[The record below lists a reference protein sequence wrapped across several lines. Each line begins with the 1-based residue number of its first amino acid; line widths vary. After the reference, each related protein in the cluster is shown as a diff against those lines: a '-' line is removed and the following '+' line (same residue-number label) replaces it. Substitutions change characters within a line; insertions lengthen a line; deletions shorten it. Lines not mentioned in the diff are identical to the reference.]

1 MYLAIKSKEE
11 LPLDKRKISQRF
23 VPALLLAA
31 LCLPLAAAE
40 GNPFLGP
47 YKTPFDT
54 PPFDRIQLAH
64 YLPAMQEGMKRQ
76 QAEIDAIVANPKP
89 PTFENTI
96 VALDMSGQLLGDV
109 SSIFYSLLDAATSQP
124 MQEVANELAPLLS
137 SHNDNINLNDKLF
150 ARVKAVYDRRASLK
164 LDAVQRY
171 LLENTYRGFVRSGAL
186 LDEKQKARLRE
197 INKEHSLLA
206 LKFSENVLAETNSS
220 FIVIDDRDDL
230 AGLSDGIIA
239 EAAATAKARNL
250 AGKWVFTAQKTSW
263 IPFLQYSPKR
273 SLRQA
278 LFACFF
284 MRGDRDNDKD
294 NKAVLQRLLVC
305 ARSATACWATRPR
318 PTTTSS
324 RAWPRRRRTSIPS

>member
-1 MYLAIKSKEE
+1 M
-11 LPLDKRKISQRF
+11 DKRKISQRF

-186 LDEKQKARLRE
+186 L
-197 INKEHSLLA
+197 SPP
-206 LKFSENVLAETNSS
+206 
-220 FIVIDDRDDL
+220 
-230 AGLSDGIIA
+230 
-239 EAAATAKARNL
+239 ARNQQGTL
-250 AGKWVFTAQKTSW
+250 AAGAEIQ
-263 IPFLQYSPKR
+263 R
-273 SLRQA
+273 ERA
-278 LFACFF
+278 
-284 MRGDRDNDKD
+284 GRDQL
-294 NKAVLQRLLVC
+294 VLHRH
-305 ARSATACWATRPR
+305 R
-318 PTTTSS
+318 
-324 RAWPRRRRTSIPS
+324 